1 MPPGTKPAPPGE
13 AKRPNAATRQ
23 WTHADGAGWRHG
35 DPDAKPNTKARRE
48 GIPSCG
54 LPPGELTPNAAEAW
68 ASWMSAW
75 WASFYELEDLPQL
88 RWVFSLFVKAELDT
102 VPKVLP
108 LLDRYGITP
117 KGRQDLRWA
126 PPKGET
132 EADASAVTD
141 EIRAKRAERAARL
154 A

>member
-13 AKRPNAATRQ
+13 AKRPGAASRQ
-23 WTHADGAGWRHG
+23 WVHAEGRGWRHG
-35 DPDAKPNTKARRE
+35 DPDAKSRSKARRE

-54 LPPGELTPNAAEAW
+54 VAAREVTEADVETWNA
-68 ASWMSAW
+68 WMTSW
-75 WASFYELEDLPQL
+75 WAWFYELEDLPQL
-88 RWVFSLFVKAELDT
+88 RWVFSLYRKAELDT
-102 VPKVLP
+102 VSKVVP

-126 PPKGET
+126 PPKGEA
-132 EADASAVTD
+132 EDEKPAVTD
-141 EIRAKRAERAARL
+141 EVRRKRDERAARL